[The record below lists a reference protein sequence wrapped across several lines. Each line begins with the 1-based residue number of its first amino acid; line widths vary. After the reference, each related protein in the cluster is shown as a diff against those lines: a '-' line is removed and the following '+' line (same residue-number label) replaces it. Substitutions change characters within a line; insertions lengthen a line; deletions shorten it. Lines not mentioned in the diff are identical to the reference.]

1 MLLEKE
7 KGIIKSIGPF
17 ERAKTNLERF
27 AWNFMIVYT
36 VYNIVK
42 AYEYIEQGE
51 EDKLKLTKITADT
64 TLQGVF
70 HLILEK
76 NNNVWD

>member
-7 KGIIKSIGPF
+7 HKIIHEMGPF
-17 ERAKTNLERF
+17 ERARTNIEKF

-36 VYNIVK
+36 VSTIAK
-42 AYEYIEQGE
+42 AYEHIEKGGDSLE
-51 EDKLKLTKITADT
+51 LTKITADA
-64 TLQGVF
+64 TLKGVF
-70 HLILEK
+70 QLVLEK